1 MNIYYR
7 NTTKHDNS
15 IQKDKYNVLC
25 VCKDCGRPVLNLT
38 DISDFGSLSNLKSI
52 IAGKMRENT
61 LRIVLHVVNRSI
73 WQTQRL
79 YSKSRTKTQRQ

>member
-1 MNIYYR
+1 MHIYYR

-38 DISDFGSLSNLKSI
+38 DISEFGSISNLKSI
-52 IAGKMRENT
+52 IAGKMREKYTTYCPSCGKPLDLANT
-61 LRIVLHVVNRSI
+61 ETIFEI
-73 WQTQRL
+73 
-79 YSKSRTKTQRQ
+79 KD